1 MLFQNL
7 VISMG
12 YHDKLNPML
21 FRDFAYNMGY
31 FSVFERRHPMLFRD
45 FDFSMGEFFVF
56 RALAP
61 HVISQICIL
70 AWGTAA
76 NRTPCYFKILHLTW
90 GIAQIEPHVI
100 FAWAL

>member
-7 VISMG
+7 VINMG

-21 FRDFAYNMGY
+21 FRDF
-31 FSVFERRHPMLFRD
+31 D
-45 FDFSMGEFFVF
+45 FNMGEFFVF

-61 HVISQICIL
+61 HVILQICIL
-70 AWGTAA
+70 TWGTAS
-76 NRTPCYFKILHLTW
+76 NRTPCYFAILHLTW